1 MNTTADLKNEK
12 QAVIAVIFTHLK
24 LCLAAATHNFKW
36 VKIVCL
42 LCEKDKHL
50 KGLAQAKIIKKS
62 VILFRVLN
70 MTI

>member
-1 MNTTADLKNEK
+1 MDQKSRPTSILKVTIK
-12 QAVIAVIFTHLK
+12 
-24 LCLAAATHNFKW
+24 
-36 VKIVCL
+36 
-42 LCEKDKHL
+42 L